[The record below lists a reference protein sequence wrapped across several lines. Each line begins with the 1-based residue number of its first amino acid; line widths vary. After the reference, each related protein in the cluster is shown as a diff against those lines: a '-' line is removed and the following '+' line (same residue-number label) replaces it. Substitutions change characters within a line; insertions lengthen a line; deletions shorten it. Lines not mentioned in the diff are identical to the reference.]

1 MAKAVTS
8 FERELGRSNV
18 PVLVQPV
25 VSGVEIA
32 VGMVRDPSV
41 GPLVMVGAGGVT
53 TDLLRD
59 RVYLVPPV
67 LPSDVRRALRGLR
80 CWPLLDG
87 FRGSDPVD
95 VDALVEVVVASAR
108 LAQEVPLVAEL
119 DINPLMVSGS
129 GCALVDVK
137 LRLASPTAPT
147 SDEPRQLRR
156 TS

>member
-1 MAKAVTS
+1 
-8 FERELGRSNV
+8 
-18 PVLVQPV
+18 
-25 VSGVEIA
+25 
-32 VGMVRDPSV
+32 
-41 GPLVMVGAGGVT
+41 MVGAGGVT

-95 VDALVEVVVASAR
+95 VEALVDVVMASAR
-108 LAQEVPLVAEL
+108 LAQEVPQVAEL
-119 DINPLMVSGS
+119 DVNPLMVSAT

-137 LRLASPTAPT
+137 LRLADASSPSA
-147 SDEPRQLRR
+147 DEPRQLRR
-156 TS
+156 TT